1 MLGVVGSNVCLPTSL
16 RPFER
21 GARDGAVVRA
31 HASHQCGPGSN
42 PGVDAIMWVEFAP
55 RGFSA
60 GIPLFPFPQKPTSP
74 NSNSNRNQVD
84 GEPLCGCATYKSLF
98 IYFIEAFIYL
108 IFRGPAPSLISNLS
122 CFFLVL
128 RHSVVHSTIALP
140 PLVWRRPC
148 REKFKNSS
156 VFWVSMSQ
164 KRYLP
169 TVLASNNFTIKYLC
183 FSKAVLKKL
192 NNIKICLYLKLKRL
206 KRDRTLYKLRKKR
219 IYNGW
224 LR

>member
-98 IYFIEAFIYL
+98 IYFIEVFIYFNISWPSSFIDFQFVMFFFSTPTQRCTL
-108 IFRGPAPSLISNLS
+108 NYCTSPACLTTTLPWKIQEQLS
-122 CFFLVL
+122 ILSEYESKTL
-128 RHSVVHSTIALP
+128 
-140 PLVWRRPC
+140 
-148 REKFKNSS
+148 
-156 VFWVSMSQ
+156 
-164 KRYLP
+164 
-169 TVLASNNFTIKYLC
+169 FTHGACIK
-183 FSKAVLKKL
+183 
-192 NNIKICLYLKLKRL
+192 
-206 KRDRTLYKLRKKR
+206 
-219 IYNGW
+219 
-224 LR
+224 